1 LQDFIYKLSK
11 VGQAIDKDDLPAAS
25 SVLGPSS
32 DAQWVQNINAAFS
45 KVLPLKP
52 ILTLLAQL
60 LLFYTNILFIC
71 FDLCVYNNS
80 SAQAQRRGAW
90 LTASTAHWPHCLHQ
104 VVNVQKAYGSFL
116 NFSSSS
122 DPSMLCASMNESD
135 RFHGF
140 SGFSEQARR

>member
-1 LQDFIYKLSK
+1 MQDLIYKLSK

-32 DAQWVQNINAAFS
+32 DVQWVQNINAAFS

-60 LLFYTNILFIC
+60 LLFYTYILFIC

-80 SAQAQRRGAW
+80 SAQAQRRGTL

-104 VVNVQKAYGSFL
+104 VHVQKVYGSFL

-122 DPSMLCASMNESD
+122 DPSMLLCQYE
-135 RFHGF
+135 
-140 SGFSEQARR
+140 